1 MKRLFEICDDCLGVI
16 ERLKQIDKDYVL
28 MRNVDRGVFE
38 LHNLSQ
44 RGNSY
49 CLSFAYEQID
59 ERMIVDVLKTRVENS
74 EALFR
79 EMEAENQKNRQRQ
92 IKQILN
98 DFEEKIYD
106 S

>member
-28 MRNVDRGVFE
+28 MRNIDRDCFE
-38 LHNLSQ
+38 LHNTAQKGS
-44 RGNSY
+44 SY

-59 ERMIVDVLKTRVENS
+59 ERMIDTVLKTRVENS
-74 EALFR
+74 DRLFR
-79 EMEAENQKNRQRQ
+79 EMEAENRINHQRQ

>member
-28 MRNVDRGVFE
+28 MRNADRGVFE
-38 LHNLSQ
+38 LHNLAQ
-44 RGNSY
+44 MGNSY

-59 ERMIVDVLKTRVENS
+59 ERMIVDVLRTRVENS
-74 EALFR
+74 DALFR
-79 EMEAENQKNRQRQ
+79 EMEAENRKNQERQ

>member
-1 MKRLFEICDDCLGVI
+1 MKRLFEICDDCLGVV
-16 ERLKQIDKDYVL
+16 ERLKQRDKDYVL
-28 MRNVDRGVFE
+28 MRNADRGVFE
-38 LHNLSQ
+38 LHNLAQ

-59 ERMIVDVLKTRVENS
+59 ERMIVDVLRTRVENS
-74 EALFR
+74 DALFR
-79 EMEAENQKNRQRQ
+79 EMEAENRKNQERQ

>member
-28 MRNVDRGVFE
+28 MRNADRGVFE
-38 LHNLSQ
+38 LHNLAQ

-59 ERMIVDVLKTRVENS
+59 ERMIVDVLRTRVENS
-74 EALFR
+74 DALFR
-79 EMEAENQKNRQRQ
+79 EMEAENRKNQERQ

>member
-16 ERLKQIDKDYVL
+16 DRLKQIDKDYVL
-28 MRNVDRGVFE
+28 MRNADRGVFE
-38 LHNLSQ
+38 LHNLAQ

-59 ERMIVDVLKTRVENS
+59 ERMIVDVLRTRVENS
-74 EALFR
+74 DALFR
-79 EMEAENQKNRQRQ
+79 EMEAENRKNQERQ

>member
-28 MRNVDRGVFE
+28 MRNADRGVFE
-38 LHNLSQ
+38 LHNLAQ

-74 EALFR
+74 DALFR
-79 EMEAENQKNRQRQ
+79 EMEAENRKNQERQ